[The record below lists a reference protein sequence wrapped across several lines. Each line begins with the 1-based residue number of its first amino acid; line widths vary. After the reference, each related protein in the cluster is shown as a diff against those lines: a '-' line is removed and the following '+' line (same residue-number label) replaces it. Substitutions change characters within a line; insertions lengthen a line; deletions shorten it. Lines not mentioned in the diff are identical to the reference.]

1 MMKGCKAR
9 IFLEIRAFCMHAG
22 GVWWIERSRLDDKMQ
37 KEVDK
42 MPKVLDKAQNVRDR
56 VVL

>member
-22 GVWWIERSRLDDKMQ
+22 GVWWIERSNWMIKCKKRLIKHQKCWIELKMWGI
-37 KEVDK
+37 E
-42 MPKVLDKAQNVRDR
+42 
-56 VVL
+56 

>member
-22 GVWWIERSRLDDKMQ
+22 GVWWIERSKLRIEIKM
-37 KEVDK
+37 
-42 MPKVLDKAQNVRDR
+42 
-56 VVL
+56 